1 MGRVSLD
8 VLRGLEK
15 LCFGEAKEGNRK
27 NGGESTKQHIDPIRK
42 TKFSTGGA
50 YNPLTEDLHQAVQN
64 LSAELYSKDVHFL
77 MELIQIKRLS
87 IKEHYQDK
95 LRTVNSIGIV
105 VEKHS
110 VSYYMWRQ
118 KLTVKDENR
127 VGRRSEVE
135 ELLIT
140 FAFPLG
146 DLALGDSSPPGIYAF
161 LPTEMF
167 LACEGSNY
175 EELNDVRESIMARVS
190 ARL

>member
-1 MGRVSLD
+1 MTHSQR
-8 VLRGLEK
+8 
-15 LCFGEAKEGNRK
+15 EAKEGNRK
-27 NGGESTKQHIDPIRK
+27 NGGESTKQHIDRIRK

-77 MELIQIKRLS
+77 MELIQ
-87 IKEHYQDK
+87 
-95 LRTVNSIGIV
+95 V

-161 LPTEMF
+161 LPTEMVTNF
-167 LACEGSNY
+167 PFIIQGDFILASS
-175 EELNDVRESIMARVS
+175 RETI
-190 ARL
+190 LLIG

>member
-1 MGRVSLD
+1 M
-8 VLRGLEK
+8 VLVGSALPTTTIILPLKSDKVKPVKEQLSNVHLEV
-15 LCFGEAKEGNRK
+15 LLF
-27 NGGESTKQHIDPIRK
+27 
-42 TKFSTGGA
+42 
-50 YNPLTEDLHQAVQN
+50 
-64 LSAELYSKDVHFL
+64 LSK
-77 MELIQIKRLS
+77 INRLS

-105 VEKHS
+105 SETNF
-110 VSYYMWRQ
+110 VSRKSIDADYYMWRQ

-161 LPTEMF
+161 LPTEMVTNF
-167 LACEGSNY
+167 PFIIQGDFILASS
-175 EELNDVRESIMARVS
+175 RETI
-190 ARL
+190 LLIG